1 MHPKADLSRL
11 KSERSDQVFC
21 NFSSDFIY
29 QQCSS
34 QLHRQHHPRQ
44 CSHQQQ
50 NSQVVA
56 LAYRNGP
63 GFGFFLFCF
72 RGEYRLSV
80 FGYHCISS
88 GEIKEMQPPASQP
101 AVQPPTPQPPAPLP
115 AVQPEVQLPAAKLRL
130 GGKSVQFHKID
141 KWIHSVPFASSS
153 SSSSS
158 KQNELQLDAGNGIAE
173 EDIGE
178 HDQSSPASDEDKMP
192 EVAVAAASS
201 GTNLNPDQ
209 DSSPN
214 PEDGSSHR
222 SRRRKKI
229 SFSETS
235 KQWIWAQCSKH
246 GYGDLVEG

>member
-1 MHPKADLSRL
+1 M
-11 KSERSDQVFC
+11 
-21 NFSSDFIY
+21 
-29 QQCSS
+29 QQPATSPTPPS
-34 QLHRQHHPRQ
+34 P
-44 CSHQQQ
+44 
-50 NSQVVA
+50 V
-56 LAYRNGP
+56 
-63 GFGFFLFCF
+63 
-72 RGEYRLSV
+72 
-80 FGYHCISS
+80 
-88 GEIKEMQPPASQP
+88 QPPA
-101 AVQPPTPQPPAPLP
+101 AELA
-115 AVQPEVQLPAAKLRL
+115 
-130 GGKSVQFHKID
+130 G
-141 KWIHSVPFASSS
+141 SSS
-153 SSSSS
+153 SI
-158 KQNELQLDAGNGIAE
+158 KQNKLQLDVGNGIAE